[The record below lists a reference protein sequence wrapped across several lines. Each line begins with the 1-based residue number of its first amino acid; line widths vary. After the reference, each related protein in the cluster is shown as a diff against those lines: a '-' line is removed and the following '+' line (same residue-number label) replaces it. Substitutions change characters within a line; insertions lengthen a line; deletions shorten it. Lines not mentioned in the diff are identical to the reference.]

1 MSHKKEVGQCV
12 GPVVEVP
19 VGSEPYC
26 YPMRKGKV
34 MKKKVGGK
42 QLLPASAQFISVFMV
57 EVVEWL
63 HW

>member
-1 MSHKKEVGQCV
+1 M
-12 GPVVEVP
+12 GPVVVVP
-19 VGSEPYC
+19 VGSGPYC

-57 EVVEWL
+57 EVVGWL